1 MKYTLNY
8 NDIGF
13 NSSSEEV
20 EALRRALEIRSIS
33 REMGKQAWQS
43 QDGVETYVWETPLR
57 GGFSEVETVMICE
70 RSETI
75 TYTRAEI
82 AQAC

>member
-1 MKYTLNY
+1 MKYTLKY

-33 REMGKQAWQS
+33 REMGKSAWQA
-43 QDGVETYVWETPLR
+43 QNGNETYVWETPLR
-57 GGFSEVETVMICE
+57 GGFCEVETVSICE
-70 RSETI
+70 RSGTI

-82 AQAC
+82 AQAS